1 MYRIRDADDD
11 NPDTQYVADA
21 DFANKASNIWGD
33 KHLAK
38 TFTEDQVVAF
48 IADPSSRFNLPGTM
62 VVYNFVAEPVDE

>member
-33 KHLAK
+33 KHRAK

-48 IADPSSRFNLPGTM
+48 IVDPPSRFKLSWAM
-62 VVYNFVAEPVDE
+62 VVYNFVAEPADE